1 VIFKKKAVRNPDGFF
16 HFCSVE
22 QPKIFPFRTILL
34 YGLALGLLLASLQT
48 VRYRLLVVDHAFE
61 LYLGLIA
68 VVFAVIGLWLGR
80 RGVVR
85 QTGTTAHAPLPPL
98 DGAALERTLAQY
110 RITQR
115 EYEVLQLIARG
126 LSNQEIAAQMF
137 VSLNTVKTHTS
148 NLFSKL
154 DAQRRTQ
161 AVERARALG
170 LIAPLTQKHD

>member
-1 VIFKKKAVRNPDGFF
+1 MEKQKT
-16 HFCSVE
+16 
-22 QPKIFPFRTILL
+22 FPIRTILL

-48 VRYRLLVVDHAFE
+48 VRYRLLLVDHSFE

-68 VVFAVIGLWLGR
+68 VVFAVVGILLGR
-80 RGVVR
+80 RVVVTR
-85 QTGTTAHAPLPPL
+85 AEKATPAPLQPL

-126 LSNQEIAAQMF
+126 LSNQEIAAQIF

-170 LIAPLTQKHD
+170 LIAPAHPKA

>member
-1 VIFKKKAVRNPDGFF
+1 
-16 HFCSVE
+16 
-22 QPKIFPFRTILL
+22 
-34 YGLALGLLLASLQT
+34 
-48 VRYRLLVVDHAFE
+48 
-61 LYLGLIA
+61 
-68 VVFAVIGLWLGR
+68 LGR
-80 RGVVR
+80 RVVVTR
-85 QTGTTAHAPLPPL
+85 AEKATPAPLQPL
-98 DGAALERTLAQY
+98 DEAALARTLAQC

-126 LSNQEIAAQMF
+126 LSNQEIAAYLF

-170 LIAPLTQKHD
+170 LIAPAHPKA